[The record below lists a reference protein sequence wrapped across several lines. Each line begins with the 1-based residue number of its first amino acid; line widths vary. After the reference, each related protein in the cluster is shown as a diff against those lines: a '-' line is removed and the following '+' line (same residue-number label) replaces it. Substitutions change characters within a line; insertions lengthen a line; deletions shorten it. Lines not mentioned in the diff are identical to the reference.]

1 MVAVARP
8 LLEMR
13 AMCRDDLLR
22 ISELENASYDFPWTM
37 GIFGDCL
44 KAGHPSW
51 VLCLDRQ
58 VIGYGILSVG
68 AGEAHVLNVCI
79 DPEQRGQGLGRH
91 LMKRLLDIA
100 RWNGAE
106 RVFLEVRPSNSNARQ
121 LYVSMDFREIG
132 RRPRYYPA
140 HGGREDAIVMS
151 LEFELT

>member
-1 MVAVARP
+1 
-8 LLEMR
+8 MR
-13 AMCRDDLLR
+13 RDDLLR
-22 ISELENASYDFPWTM
+22 VSELEHSSYDFPWSM

-51 VLCLDRQ
+51 VLCLEDR

-79 DPEQRGQGLGRH
+79 APDQRGQGFGRY

-100 RWNGAE
+100 RWNAAE
-106 RVFLEVRPSNSNARQ
+106 RVFLEVRPSNPNAQ
-121 LYVSMDFREIG
+121 ALYVSLGFHEIG

-140 HGGREDAIVMS
+140 HEGREDAIVMS
-151 LEFELT
+151 LEFGAG